1 MGLIAA
7 LLPWVVLLLLLAG
20 LYQYLKALRT
30 GRGPG
35 HRFESK
41 KALMSPG
48 ELKFF
53 RALDAAV
60 GGHYRVFSK
69 VRLADIVQPAK
80 TGNRNAW
87 YSAFGFIKSKHVD
100 FVVCDSDTMEFRL
113 VVELDDK
120 SHERVDRA
128 ERDRKVDDVLTQAN
142 LPVLHFP
149 ARASYSAEEIQERMF
164 GGQETEAGRRA

>member
-69 VRLADIVQPAK
+69 VRLADIVQPVK
-80 TGNRNAW
+80 KSNRSVW
-87 YSAFGFIKSKHVD
+87 YSAFGVIKSKHVD
-100 FVVCDSDTMEFRL
+100 FVVCDPATMGFQL

-120 SHERVDRA
+120 SHDRSDRA
-128 ERDRKVDDVLTQAN
+128 ERDQKVDDILAQAN
-142 LPVLHFP
+142 IPVLHVP
-149 ARASYSAEEIQERMF
+149 AKAAYSTEELRGRLF
-164 GGQETEAGRRA
+164 GGEVTGGRA